1 MSLPRQLSRLVLFVV
16 LLGGCGTDPPTPTT
30 LPAPSGP
37 YAVGVTPTSR
47 FYTTAYYPAQAGT
60 GQGHRRYASVALLHT
75 LEVSTL
81 PVTSNAELGALP
93 LESATPRPVVVLSP
107 GGASFVELST
117 SLAEDLASHGYVVL
131 TVQPDAELEDG
142 EAGLGGTDP
151 SPALVEALRLSRLRM
166 ISDALDLLEEPTTAA
181 LVGPVDPHRIAV
193 GGHSYGG
200 SAAFNASLVD
210 PRIQAVFDL
219 DGSLFEDANTTP
231 TTVPSLVVMA
241 FMYELLQ
248 RPTAFGTG
256 SDVTLALSSLELL
269 RHNSQVVAVGLRDA
283 DHYDV
288 TDAAAIASSLPAG
301 IASMLGAIGPTAT
314 VTTNTIVV
322 RFLDAALAPAPRVP
336 SSAELVV
343 ELPSAS
349 AVTF

>member
-1 MSLPRQLSRLVLFVV
+1 MVL
-16 LLGGCGTDPPTPTT
+16 GACGTDPPTPIT
-30 LPAPSGP
+30 LPTPNGP
-37 YAVGVTPTSR
+37 YAVGVTPMSR

-60 GQGHRRYASVALLHT
+60 GQGHRRYASLALLHT

-93 LESATPRPVVVLSP
+93 LASATPRPVVVLSP

-117 SLAEDLASHGYVVL
+117 SLAEHLASHGYVVL

-142 EAGLGGTDP
+142 EAGLGGTHP
-151 SPALVEALRLSRLRM
+151 SPALVEALRVSRLRM
-166 ISDALDLLEEPTTAA
+166 IADAIALLDEPSTAA
-181 LVGPVDPHRIAV
+181 LVGPVDPDRIAV

-200 SAAFNASLVD
+200 SAAFNASLAD
-210 PRIQAVFDL
+210 PRIRAVFDL

-241 FMYELLQ
+241 FMYQLLQ
-248 RPTAFGTG
+248 RPTAFG
-256 SDVTLALSSLELL
+256 SSPDVALALSSLELL
-269 RHNSQVVAVGLRDA
+269 KRNEHVVAVGLRDA
-283 DHYDV
+283 EHYDV
-288 TDAAAIASSLPAG
+288 TDAAAIAPALPAG
-301 IASMLGAIGPTAT
+301 IASTLGAIGPTAT
-314 VTTNTIVV
+314 VTTNTLVL
-322 RFLDAALAPAPRVP
+322 RFLDAALAPTPRLP